1 MSHQQDGSIDES
13 DLAPT
18 QTAGYRVGEQ
28 KTIDELKNLDK
39 DDEALNRWKQSL
51 LSGPG
56 ADAAAGG
63 KATVRELAGWMRLQP
78 NREGSTYTD
87 LRLAMNAYRL
97 RWSRSGCSQKTSK
110 LP

>member
-63 KATVRELAGWMRLQP
+63 KATVRDLPGCWHNPIEKDPHILTSGWL
-78 NREGSTYTD
+78 
-87 LRLAMNAYRL
+87 
-97 RWSRSGCSQKTSK
+97 
-110 LP
+110 